1 MVEISRVP
9 YLPAVFS
16 NPFKRKHY
24 TGAIDRVPISEQ
36 KKSLKGGE
44 GLDYAIMNFVQQ
56 NLHTAFTDVFF
67 PIVTMLGNH
76 GLVWLCLI
84 AALLLTKKYRRCGG
98 MLLLTLAA
106 TFLLGEFILKPII
119 ARPRPF
125 VDNPNVLLLI
135 PPPSGYSCPSNH
147 SSSSFAVATMLCF
160 HHKKA
165 GIAALV
171 LAFLIAFSRIFL
183 FVHYPTDV
191 IFGAILGILCSVL
204 LYKGIQAWQHKYSK
218 KYF

>member
-1 MVEISRVP
+1 MS
-9 YLPAVFS
+9 
-16 NPFKRKHY
+16 
-24 TGAIDRVPISEQ
+24 PISEQ

-135 PPPSGYSCPSNH
+135 PPAKRLFLPIQPFFFLLCCGNHAVFLPQKGWNCGSCIGFSD
-147 SSSSFAVATMLCF
+147 CF
-160 HHKKA
+160 QPYFSVRPLPDRCDLRRNTWNFMF
-165 GIAALV
+165 GIALQRKPG
-171 LAFLIAFSRIFL
+171 LAA
-183 FVHYPTDV
+183 
-191 IFGAILGILCSVL
+191 
-204 LYKGIQAWQHKYSK
+204 
-218 KYF
+218 

>member
-1 MVEISRVP
+1 M
-9 YLPAVFS
+9 PAAFS

-106 TFLLGEFILKPII
+106 TFLLGAIHFEAHPSRVPVPLWTTPTSFCYSLRQAAIPAHPTILLP
-119 ARPRPF
+119 P
-125 VDNPNVLLLI
+125 LLWQPCCVFTTKRLE
-135 PPPSGYSCPSNH
+135 
-147 SSSSFAVATMLCF
+147 L
-160 HHKKA
+160 
-165 GIAALV
+165 
-171 LAFLIAFSRIFL
+171 R
-183 FVHYPTDV
+183 
-191 IFGAILGILCSVL
+191 L
-204 LYKGIQAWQHKYSK
+204 LYWL
-218 KYF
+218 F

>member
-1 MVEISRVP
+1 M
-9 YLPAVFS
+9 PAAFS

-147 SSSSFAVATMLCF
+147 SSSSFAVAIMLCF
-160 HHKKA
+160 HHK
-165 GIAALV
+165 
-171 LAFLIAFSRIFL
+171 
-183 FVHYPTDV
+183 
-191 IFGAILGILCSVL
+191 
-204 LYKGIQAWQHKYSK
+204 
-218 KYF
+218 